1 MPRPSEPERMAEP
14 AAPEAPAE
22 PAPEVAAEDRPAP
35 PEDEVSAE
43 DDMWS
48 LRARL
53 AEAAA
58 KKHPPRART

>member
-1 MPRPSEPERMAEP
+1 MTESAS
-14 AAPEAPAE
+14 
-22 PAPEVAAEDRPAP
+22 EVAAEDRPAP

-58 KKHPPRART
+58 RKHPPHDA